1 MKTRNNPHASLERTI
16 IENILLELSEKGLP
30 IVQVPRFIKDVLNIL
45 DDKGCC
51 TKATINE
58 NLARLGW
65 GEQILDEHTLCLL
78 GYFLEQQDES
88 TYCSP
93 S

>member
-1 MKTRNNPHASLERTI
+1 MKLQSNSRPSLERAI
-16 IENILLELSEKGLP
+16 IENILQELSEKGLP

-51 TKATINE
+51 TKATLNE

-78 GYFLEQQDES
+78 GYFLVQQDEC

-93 S
+93 A